1 MALPPGGASASP
13 VVLAR
18 ANAPGVNDN
27 GKTSLTNTYPKWSP
41 FIFQRDEFNK
51 VLWTTFSSTRRYGL
65 YPDRSMLY
73 IWMVAVNPGQAGG
86 GDPSASAF
94 CLPFQALDTSN
105 HIAQW
110 TTAAVP
116 IIP

>member
-1 MALPPGGASASP
+1 LLG
-13 VVLAR
+13 R

-27 GKTSLTNTYPKWSP
+27 GSTQLTNTYPKWSP
-41 FIFQRDEFNK
+41 FIFHLDEQHQ
-51 VLWTTFSSTRRYGL
+51 VLWTTFSSKRRYGL
-65 YPDRSMLY
+65 YPDRGMLY
-73 IWMVAVNPGQAGG
+73 IWMVAVDPGLAGL
-86 GDPSASAF
+86 GDASSAAF